1 MWGRATLAMEESRTS
16 MKVAKV
22 TVMATIQGLMR
33 GRHGFSTSAGAE
45 DEERLSIWRVAVA
58 MLVVLILW
66 GGSGIQESL
75 HGTDGFMDWYVEAE
89 RFLQYSGGWFVFL
102 SRERALVENELW

>member
-45 DEERLSIWRVAVA
+45 DEEGLSIWRVAVA

-89 RFLQYSGGWFVFL
+89 RYLAISTIF
-102 SRERALVENELW
+102 RRLVRLL